1 MSRFLFQVENCFFHV
16 EIFISSRSF
25 YLMSRV
31 FSCRHFSFQE
41 ENFFYL
47 KSRFLFSSRS
57 FKWTFLNSR
66 RDVTQEYLLA
76 SPGNDKSN
84 KITWRSVF
92 YVYSYFMFIMFIAV
106 FYAFVLIQFT
116 EGNIEELQSFLL
128 AIQDCINRIEQST
141 APEND
146 RTLEYLRDRLK
157 GYIQI
162 VLAISLVLTKVQG
175 FLTVKVLIEHLWQS
189 LREQPHHTRE
199 RLAYCRQIRAVFPR
213 SPLQS
218 EGSSGGRPKYH
229 ITAEQIDVLRSTGM
243 SWTANAK
250 CLRVSAKTLSR
261 RRQEYGITDYT
272 EIREDELEWNVRD
285 ILQLTPFSGE
295 TYLQGA
301 LRARGIHIQ
310 RWKIR
315 DALQQ
320 IDPVNRA
327 VRRRYAIRRRIY
339 NVNKTI

>member
-1 MSRFLFQVENCFFHV
+1 MVNKKTKVLTSRKLF
-16 EIFISSRSF
+16 SRSGSQT
-25 YLMSRV
+25 L
-31 FSCRHFSFQE
+31 
-41 ENFFYL
+41 FFGGREATTGNASAL
-47 KSRFLFSSRS
+47 
-57 FKWTFLNSR
+57 R
-66 RDVTQEYLLA
+66 RL
-76 SPGNDKSN
+76 
-84 KITWRSVF
+84 
-92 YVYSYFMFIMFIAV
+92 
-106 FYAFVLIQFT
+106 
-116 EGNIEELQSFLL
+116 
-128 AIQDCINRIEQST
+128 
-141 APEND
+141 
-146 RTLEYLRDRLK
+146 
-157 GYIQI
+157 
-162 VLAISLVLTKVQG
+162 
-175 FLTVKVLIEHLWQS
+175 
-189 LREQPHHTRE
+189 
-199 RLAYCRQIRAVFPR
+199 R

-229 ITAEQIDVLRSTGM
+229 ITAEQIDVLRTTGM

-301 LRARGIHIQ
+301 LRARGIHTF
-310 RWKIR
+310 

-327 VRRRYAIRRRIY
+327 VRHRYAIRRRIY